1 MVKINEEKWP
11 VVYVQYEGAR
21 TAEDLLAFQQ
31 HFEGW
36 LSRQEQFGIVFI
48 QTGMDQQ
55 TTSSPPKKLHEMQ
68 VTWTQQ
74 HRESIQRYCIGMATA
89 IDSTNVELL
98 NRLRQVAPTY
108 LEQTYACQGD
118 IFATLAEAEQWIA
131 QRML

>member
-11 VVYVQYEGAR
+11 VVYVRYEGAR
-21 TAEDLLAFQQ
+21 TTEDLRIFQK

-36 LSRQEQFGIVFI
+36 LSRQEPFGIVFI

-55 TTSSPPKKLHEMQ
+55 APSPPPKELHDAQ
-68 VTWTQQ
+68 VAWTQQ
-74 HRESIQRYCIGMATA
+74 NRERIERYCVGMATT

-108 LEQTYACQGD
+108 LKQTYACQGD
-118 IFATLAEAEQWIA
+118 IFTTLIEAEQWIT